1 MKVRW
6 ESDLPKN
13 TSFKVEVYIE
23 ALDRLRLLSDVVGV
37 LSDMGANVLSSN
49 TVSHRDGMVE
59 MRFLFQ
65 VSDIT
70 HIDIILSKLKGL
82 EGVFDARR
90 MVPKVG
96 APVELT
102 AGCTLFDASLERGT
116 TWLIRLRERAWTC
129 RSWCWALSRTTCTS

>member
-1 MKVRW
+1 MHRRDCPNAKELMAQPERIMKVHW

-23 ALDRLRLLSDVVGV
+23 ALDRLKLLADVVGV

-96 APVELT
+96 AP
-102 AGCTLFDASLERGT
+102 SN
-116 TWLIRLRERAWTC
+116 
-129 RSWCWALSRTTCTS
+129 